1 MKKQD
6 NQKAL
11 LTVSD
16 TAIIELYW
24 QRNEQAIQATDRKY
38 GAYLYRIACNILRDR
53 LDCEECVNDTYLT
66 TWNKIPPERPNAL
79 QLFLTKI
86 ARDLSIDRYRKNK
99 AARRVP
105 SELIVSLDE
114 MENSLPY
121 DDSASEEALRRLVE
135 LINRYLQE
143 MSKEDAFIFVCR
155 YYYADSVEYIAQ
167 LLKVSKP
174 TVYRSLARLREGLR
188 VFLEQ
193 EGVRI

>member
-6 NQKAL
+6 NQNE
-11 LTVSD
+11 TVAISD

-24 QRNEQAIQATDRKY
+24 QRSEEAIQATERKY
-38 GAYLYRIACNILRDR
+38 GSYLYRIACNILRDR

-66 TWNKIPPERPNAL
+66 TWNKIPPERPGAL

-86 ARDLSIDRYRKNK
+86 TRDLSIDRYRKNK
-99 AARRVP
+99 TARKVP

-114 MENSLPY
+114 MENNLPY
-121 DDSASEEALRRLVE
+121 DAEASEDSLYRLVE

-143 MSKEDAFIFVCR
+143 MSKQDAFIFVCR
-155 YYYADSVEYIAQ
+155 YYYADSVDYIAQ
-167 LLKVSKP
+167 MLKVSKP
-174 TVYRSLARLREGLR
+174 TVYRNLTRLREGLR

>member
-6 NQKAL
+6 NQKEA

-38 GAYLYRIACNILRDR
+38 GVYLYRIACNILRDR

-66 TWNKIPPERPNAL
+66 TWNKIPPERPGAL

-114 MENSLPY
+114 MEHSIPY
-121 DDSASEEALRRLVE
+121 DDAASEEALRHLVE

-143 MSKEDAFIFVCR
+143 MSKEDAFLFVCR

-167 LLKVSKP
+167 LQKVSKP

-188 VFLEQ
+188 AFLEQ
-193 EGVRI
+193 EGIRI